1 MAGNPGVNNQLPLT
15 GKQLNSSG
23 EVVNVVDVIQS
34 VYDSENG
41 ALKTTATLVGDVT
54 LGNISVKDH
63 TTDDYLAINASGE
76 ASVTVADGAD
86 KTVGAKADAAV
97 TNPASAG
104 SVVGLL
110 KGILTNTKATVL
122 AAGTAVIGKF
132 GLQVGGTDLSTENPA
147 PVSVTN
153 DLTVGTS
160 ALPTGAATETSVA
173 AISTATG
180 AKTDAATT
188 DETASS
194 GVISLLKGIFKHV
207 KTIAVGYVTSGAW
220 VTIDTLHNEVH
231 EGETFQASH
240 VFLDVPNDGY
250 VYVHTQAGAA
260 LSMHA
265 GLSVI
270 TIGKAYIKTYQNP
283 TLSNAGTQVLVAAQR
298 TDIDPAIRTGNV
310 RHTPTIT
317 ANGTARLTKLVP
329 GGTSAQ
335 TRVGVSFHSLV
346 ETVIMPTDG
355 ILTSVQ
361 NKSGATMD
369 IEVTIIWYERA
380 VLS

>member
-1 MAGNPGVNNQLPLT
+1 MANPGIDNQPPIT
-15 GKQLNSSG
+15 GKRLNSTG

-63 TTDDYLAINASGE
+63 TADNYQAVNASGE
-76 ASVTVADGAD
+76 ASVTEADGAN

-97 TNPASAG
+97 TNPANAG

-132 GLQVGGTDLSTENPA
+132 GLQVGGTDLSAENPA

-180 AKTDAATT
+180 TKTDAATT
-188 DETASS
+188 DAAASS
-194 GVISLLKGIFKHV
+194 GVISLLKGIFTQV
-207 KTIAVGYVTSGAW
+207 KTVASSYLDAEAW

-231 EGETFQASH
+231 EGKPFKPRMC
-240 VFLDVPNDGY
+240 F
-250 VYVHTQAGAA
+250 
-260 LSMHA
+260 
-265 GLSVI
+265 
-270 TIGKAYIKTYQNP
+270 
-283 TLSNAGTQVLVAAQR
+283 
-298 TDIDPAIRTGNV
+298 
-310 RHTPTIT
+310 
-317 ANGTARLTKLVP
+317 
-329 GGTSAQ
+329 
-335 TRVGVSFHSLV
+335 
-346 ETVIMPTDG
+346 
-355 ILTSVQ
+355 
-361 NKSGATMD
+361 
-369 IEVTIIWYERA
+369 
-380 VLS
+380 

>member
-1 MAGNPGVNNQLPLT
+1 MAGNPGIKNQAPLT
-15 GKQLNSSG
+15 GEQLNSSG

-41 ALKTTATLVGDVT
+41 ALKTTATLVGDIT
-54 LGNISVKDH
+54 LGDISIKDH
-63 TTDDYLAINASGE
+63 TADNYQAVNASGE
-76 ASVTVADGAD
+76 ASVTIADGAD

-97 TNPASAG
+97 TNPANAG

-132 GLQVGGTDLSTENPA
+132 GLQVGGTDLSAENPA

-173 AISTATG
+173 AISAATG

-220 VTIDTLHNEVH
+220 VTMTRCIMK
-231 EGETFQASH
+231 
-240 VFLDVPNDGY
+240 Y
-250 VYVHTQAGAA
+250 
-260 LSMHA
+260 MK
-265 GLSVI
+265 
-270 TIGKAYIKTYQNP
+270 GKPFKP
-283 TLSNAGTQVLVAAQR
+283 R
-298 TDIDPAIRTGNV
+298 TC
-310 RHTPTIT
+310 
-317 ANGTARLTKLVP
+317 
-329 GGTSAQ
+329 
-335 TRVGVSFHSLV
+335 F
-346 ETVIMPTDG
+346 
-355 ILTSVQ
+355 
-361 NKSGATMD
+361 
-369 IEVTIIWYERA
+369 
-380 VLS
+380 